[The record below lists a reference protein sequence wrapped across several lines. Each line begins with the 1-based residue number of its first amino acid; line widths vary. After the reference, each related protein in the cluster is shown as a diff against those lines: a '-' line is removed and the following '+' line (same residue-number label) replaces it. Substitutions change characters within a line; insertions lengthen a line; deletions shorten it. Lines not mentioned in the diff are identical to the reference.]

1 MRLAPRIISGITWF
15 GANIECFCVVWRP
28 LMKSLLKMLSWVV
41 TFCLNALTNAAGAKV
56 VISDWYDNFFF
67 WQKTTTNAKPSWTES
82 HISGTTLSVVFVHH
96 NVCLRLQACCN
107 CVLVLTLTR
116 WKCPAM
122 QHSWEKLDCRGSV
135 NWCDVMQIILLFVI

>member
-82 HISGTTLSVVFVHH
+82 HISGTTLSVVLFIIMS
-96 NVCLRLQACCN
+96 VC
-107 CVLVLTLTR
+107 
-116 WKCPAM
+116 
-122 QHSWEKLDCRGSV
+122 DCRLVIVCWYWHWPAGSV
-135 NWCDVMQIILLFVI
+135 QQCNTVEKSWTAEDQWIDVT